1 MGNEDKHID
10 TDAERQEHRISLE
23 KDAAN
28 LDSVPGADA
37 AQKALFLEFA
47 NKDEDWK
54 KDMDKKLVRKID
66 VRLLPILVI
75 LYLLNFLDRS
85 VLQYLRGITIRVVRL
100 MFFDSAN
107 LSQARQGDLERD
119 LDMHG
124 SDFNLAT
131 SIFFVGMRSKITNLL
146 SGIGLTL

>member
-10 TDAERQEHRISLE
+10 TEAERQEHRINIE
-23 KDAAN
+23 IDAAN

-54 KDMDKKLVRKID
+54 REMDKKLVRKID
-66 VRLLPILVI
+66 FRLLPILVI

-85 VLQYLRGITIRVVRL
+85 VSPPWYHR
-100 MFFDSAN
+100 
-107 LSQARQGDLERD
+107 
-119 LDMHG
+119 
-124 SDFNLAT
+124 
-131 SIFFVGMRSKITNLL
+131 
-146 SGIGLTL
+146 

>member
-10 TDAERQEHRISLE
+10 ADAERQERRISIE

-28 LDSVPGADA
+28 LDSVPGSDA

-54 KDMDKKLVRKID
+54 RDMDKKLVRKID
-66 VRLLPILVI
+66 LRLLPILVV

-85 VLQYLRGITIRVVRL
+85 VLFLH
-100 MFFDSAN
+100 
-107 LSQARQGDLERD
+107 E
-119 LDMHG
+119 
-124 SDFNLAT
+124 
-131 SIFFVGMRSKITNLL
+131 
-146 SGIGLTL
+146 

>member
-10 TDAERQEHRISLE
+10 TEAERQEHRISFE

-47 NKDEDWK
+47 SKDENWK

-66 VRLLPILVI
+66 IRLLPILVI
-75 LYLLNFLDRS
+75 LYLLNFLDRL
-85 VLQYLRGITIRVVRL
+85 VLSPWY
-100 MFFDSAN
+100 FC
-107 LSQARQGDLERD
+107 
-119 LDMHG
+119 
-124 SDFNLAT
+124 
-131 SIFFVGMRSKITNLL
+131 
-146 SGIGLTL
+146 

>member
-75 LYLLNFLDRS
+75 LYLLNFLDRL
-85 VLQYLRGITIRVVRL
+85 VLQYLRGITIRVV
-100 MFFDSAN
+100 
-107 LSQARQGDLERD
+107 
-119 LDMHG
+119 
-124 SDFNLAT
+124 
-131 SIFFVGMRSKITNLL
+131 
-146 SGIGLTL
+146 